1 MKKIHLC
8 DGHLLLTEQPDGDGR
23 VRVEVLDRGLLKWRG
38 LMGRRDV
45 VYLRAWLDMDPEEPK
60 EPSPGVPMI
69 LTCPSCGKRHV
80 DKDEWVTKPHHT
92 HACQYC
98 GMVWRPAVVETIG
111 VQFLPGFKNDLLEPV
126 DHSSIST

>member
-1 MKKIHLC
+1 MDKILLC
-8 DGHLLLTEQPDGDGR
+8 EGSLSLTQQQDGR
-23 VRVEVLDRGLLKWRG
+23 VKVTVAAQRLLEWNG
-38 LMGRRDV
+38 LMGIRQV
-45 VYLRAWLDMDPEEPK
+45 TQLRAWLAHK
-60 EPSPGVPMI
+60 ETLPGVPMI

-98 GMVWRPAVVETIG
+98 GMVWRPAVVETVG
-111 VQFLPGFKNDLLEPV
+111 VQFLPGFKNDPLEPV